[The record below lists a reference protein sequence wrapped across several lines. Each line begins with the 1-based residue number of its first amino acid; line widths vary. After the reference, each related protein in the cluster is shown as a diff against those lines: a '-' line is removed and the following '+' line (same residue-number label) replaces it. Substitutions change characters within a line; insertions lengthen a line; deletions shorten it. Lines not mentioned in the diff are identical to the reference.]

1 MILTLLAVMKAVLL
15 YVTPPLTVLVVGW
28 VGAAGWGERGEGTST
43 DTRASNL
50 KMKALILKCSD
61 TKRRDASVLVVAF
74 LIYSIPALYGSR
86 ATILRADLSSQPT

>member
-1 MILTLLAVMKAVLL
+1 MKAVV

-28 VGAAGWGERGEGTST
+28 VGAAGWGERSEDTST

-74 LIYSIPALYGSR
+74 LIYRLEIDFMIRVTSAAEITR
-86 ATILRADLSSQPT
+86 